1 MDGDYMSYSIGIYVK
16 VEGCNKYAKIAYP
29 DYSSPTYNLGKL
41 FRACMDWNFK
51 SSEYYRCDYVMERI
65 DKGIKE
71 IAYNS
76 NGYTELLPSNGW
88 GTMSSALNA
97 LDSIRECIL
106 EQAEDIPLE
115 CMYMRWE

>member
-1 MDGDYMSYSIGIYVK
+1 MG
-16 VEGCNKYAKIAYP
+16 
-29 DYSSPTYNLGKL
+29 
-41 FRACMDWNFK
+41 
-51 SSEYYRCDYVMERI
+51 RI

-76 NGYTELLPSNGW
+76 AEYTELLTSNGW
-88 GTMSSALNA
+88 GTMSSALNS

-106 EQAEDIPLE
+106 EQSEDIPLE

>member
-1 MDGDYMSYSIGIYVK
+1 MSYSIGIYVK
-16 VEGCNKYAKIAYP
+16 VEGCDKYALIAEP
-29 DYSSPTYNLGKL
+29 FYSSPTYNLGKL
-41 FRACMDWNFK
+41 FRASMDWNFK
-51 SSEYYRCDYVMERI
+51 SSEYYRCDYVMEHI

-76 NGYTELLPSNGW
+76 DGYTELLPSNGW

-106 EQAEDIPLE
+106 EQAEGIPLE
-115 CMYMRWE
+115 CMYMKWE